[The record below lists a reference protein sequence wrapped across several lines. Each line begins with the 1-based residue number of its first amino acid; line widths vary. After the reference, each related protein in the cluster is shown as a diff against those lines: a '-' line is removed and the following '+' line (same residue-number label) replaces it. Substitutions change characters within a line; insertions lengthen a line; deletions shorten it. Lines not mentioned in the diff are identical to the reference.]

1 MKTSL
6 ALAAVA
12 AFTFTT
18 ASVLSHTEAAAQWV
32 EKKPQTGPTVYTW
45 EGKKVTRA
53 EFYALQ
59 QAEQARKSAERREI
73 DRKKKMEQEIARE
86 ARAYEK
92 MKQER
97 QRSAPTTEHCF
108 MRNGALVCKR
118 I

>member
-6 ALAAVA
+6 AFAAVA
-12 AFTFTT
+12 VFTFTT
-18 ASVLSHTEAAAQWV
+18 ASVFSHTEAAAQWV
-32 EKKPQTGPTVYTW
+32 EKKVQPGPTVYTW

-53 EFYALQ
+53 EFYALMQ
-59 QAEQARKSAERREI
+59 AREARKLAEQRGM

-108 MRNGALVCKR
+108 MKNGALVCKR